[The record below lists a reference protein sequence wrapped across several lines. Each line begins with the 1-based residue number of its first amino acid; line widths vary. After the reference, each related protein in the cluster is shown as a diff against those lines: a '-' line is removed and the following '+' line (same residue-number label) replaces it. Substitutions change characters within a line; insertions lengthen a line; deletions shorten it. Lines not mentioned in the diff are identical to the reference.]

1 MKISVAPFRGK
12 ASGRVATSHFTAGR
26 IKPYPTSAFHISVNS
41 TFLIIVHPNLDGK
54 HFLLVL
60 QAFPGVFRVIGFMT
74 RQVNF
79 PLRTEKNPQTH
90 RCGFFIVVNQRKF
103 F

>member
-1 MKISVAPFRGK
+1 MKIPVTPFRGK

-26 IKPYPTSAFHISVNS
+26 IKPYPTSTFHVSVNS

-60 QAFPGVFRVIGFMT
+60 QGFSQLPGV
-74 RQVNF
+74 
-79 PLRTEKNPQTH
+79 
-90 RCGFFIVVNQRKF
+90 IVF
-103 F
+103 TL